1 MTALSTQTTL
11 LILDLFQGKN
21 AELSTEEIAT
31 ALGKPISTCYR
42 YLKVMSDMGYLVSTS
57 GSGYSLGPKIML
69 LGFHLQRN
77 DPVIA
82 VTRKHAENMVRNFH
96 GTAAVNRVFRQSFIC
111 IYTTHSKN
119 EKRTG
124 FGPGDSMPILF
135 GANAMVI
142 QAFMSRHLQKK
153 LYDENQER
161 LAKGGRGATFQEFKD
176 QLAAVK
182 LARVWKVDGAIRPDS
197 TGIVAPLLGLKGQIL
212 GTFSFSVPTEILT
225 PEMEETLKLRVH
237 EIGIRASEELGRNA

>member
-11 LILDLFQGKN
+11 MILDLFEGPRG
-21 AELSTEEIAT
+21 ELSTEDIAA

-69 LGFHLQRN
+69 LGFHLRQN

-82 VTRKHAENMVRNFH
+82 VARRHADSMVRSFH
-96 GTAAVNRVFRQSFIC
+96 GTATINRVFRQSFIC
-111 IYTTHSKN
+111 IYTTHSRQ
-119 EKRTG
+119 ERRTS

-153 LYDENQER
+153 LYDENQAK
-161 LAKGGRGATFQEFKD
+161 LAQGGRGATFQEFRD
-176 QLAAVK
+176 ALAAVRQ
-182 LARVWKVDGAIRPDS
+182 ARVWKVDGALRADS
-197 TGIVAPLLGLKGQIL
+197 TGIAAPLLGPKGLLL

-237 EIGIRASEELGRNA
+237 EIGIRVSEELGRPT